1 MALRWRAAPLLLLL
15 LLAMLTALAMARQR
29 IPDDLSDVVDDE
41 EDEEW
46 KAWGTKEK
54 KRDGEDAD
62 GGGGGP
68 MGGQSIEELMKQ
80 LQTGDSGKQMDTLGM
95 SETGLQLCFCRLKE
109 DPKRTKEDVD
119 QLAGQWKS
127 LLMTGGA
134 DETVYA
140 IDEGMILISMDASR
154 LREIREFVLS
164 QPQAH
169 GFESGGKI
177 WVLAGEDD
185 DGRPTYAVEPP
196 PSSRP
201 PPPPPK
207 RAKRK
212 KAKKRRA
219 GTHGEL

>member
-1 MALRWRAAPLLLLL
+1 MTYEFDDVFNALTGA
-15 LLAMLTALAMARQR
+15 Q
-29 IPDDLSDVVDDE
+29 I
-41 EDEEW
+41 
-46 KAWGTKEK
+46 
-54 KRDGEDAD
+54 GEF
-62 GGGGGP
+62 
-68 MGGQSIEELMKQ
+68 GGQIGTRVAGVMAHPVKVCTNMRCKIGLVDQKQ
-80 LQTGDSGKQMDTLGM
+80 IRTGDSGKQMDTLGM
-95 SETGLQLCFCRLKE
+95 SETGMQLCFCRLKE

-140 IDEGMILISMDASR
+140 VDEGMILISMDASR
-154 LREIREFVLS
+154 LREIREFVLG